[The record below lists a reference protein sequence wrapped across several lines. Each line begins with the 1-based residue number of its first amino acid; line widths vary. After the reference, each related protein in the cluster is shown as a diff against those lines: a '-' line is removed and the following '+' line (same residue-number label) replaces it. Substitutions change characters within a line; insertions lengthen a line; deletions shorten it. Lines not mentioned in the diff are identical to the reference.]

1 MKSNDELVN
10 ELRPGPLPA
19 TRAVTP
25 EQKRE
30 VIERLLAAWMRAPD
44 LRLGQLISNS
54 VYEPVS
60 GRMVDLF
67 TIEDVVF
74 VESVERFAGYFR

>member
-1 MKSNDELVN
+1 MVERAREQSMKSDAELVN

-30 VIERLLAAWMRAPD
+30 VIERLLAA
-44 LRLGQLISNS
+44 
-54 VYEPVS
+54 
-60 GRMVDLF
+60 
-67 TIEDVVF
+67 
-74 VESVERFAGYFR
+74 

>member
-1 MKSNDELVN
+1 MDDERVPAAGCNARRGGHVAPDTWEQSMKSNDDLVN

-30 VIERLLAAWMRAPD
+30 VIERLLAA
-44 LRLGQLISNS
+44 
-54 VYEPVS
+54 
-60 GRMVDLF
+60 
-67 TIEDVVF
+67 
-74 VESVERFAGYFR
+74 

>member
-1 MKSNDELVN
+1 MGRRQVPATERDARRGDGVVERAREQSMKSDAELVN

-30 VIERLLAAWMRAPD
+30 VIERLLAA
-44 LRLGQLISNS
+44 
-54 VYEPVS
+54 
-60 GRMVDLF
+60 
-67 TIEDVVF
+67 
-74 VESVERFAGYFR
+74 